1 MVEWFLFL
9 PQVRLSV
16 ADIAERARYAEDSGF
31 DGIAFID
38 HLEAP
43 GLPGE
48 SIWEAM
54 SIATWVAAK
63 TQRLRI
69 GHLVLCDA
77 FRHPAVLAKQA
88 VTLSDASDGRFELG
102 LGSGSWPAEF
112 TRFDVGQQDPVA
124 RVEQLGRHL
133 ALIRQY
139 WGDSGEDADATQLP
153 KRTHPIPLVLGG
165 SGPRMMELVR
175 SYADWWNLQANH
187 LDRLPKLAS
196 AAGTAR
202 VSIQQMV
209 GFVRSGSDPNK
220 VRDVSTRRFG
230 NLGPGLV
237 CGDADELVAHFNGL
251 AAQRVERFY
260 VWFADFAVPGSLA
273 EFGESVIKALVCL
286 NIAAAAS
293 LGGNDRR
300 PGERTALDG
309 TQPDLRQVH
318 RRVDGVQ
325 PCDRL
330 GDVGHLDGVHLEGD
344 VLQHLGFHRSRRH
357 DVHRDTVAVDF
368 ERQGAG
374 KRVHAG
380 FGRRVGGPGH
390 HRLVCRRRRDEHQ
403 S

>member
-16 ADIAERARYAEDSGF
+16 ADIAERARRAEASGF

-43 GLPGE
+43 GLPDE

-54 SIATWVAAK
+54 GIATWVAAK

-102 LGSGSWPAEF
+102 LGAGSWPAEF

-139 WGDSGEDADATQLP
+139 WGDRSDDAGPSQLP
-153 KRTHPIPLVLGG
+153 NRTHPIPLVLGG
-165 SGPRMMELVR
+165 SGRRMMELVR
-175 SYADWWNLQANH
+175 RYADWWNLQANH
-187 LDRLPKLAS
+187 LDRLPRLAP

-202 VSIQQMV
+202 VSVQQMV
-209 GFVRSGSDPNK
+209 GFARSGSDPNA
-220 VRDVSTRRFG
+220 VREVSTRRFG
-230 NLGPGLV
+230 HLGSGLV
-237 CGDADELVAHFNGL
+237 CGDADELIQHFAGL

-260 VWFADFAVPGSLA
+260 VWFADFAIPNSLH
-273 EFGESVIKALVCL
+273 EFGESVIKVFAHS
-286 NIAAAAS
+286 AAS
-293 LGGNDRR
+293 
-300 PGERTALDG
+300 
-309 TQPDLRQVH
+309 
-318 RRVDGVQ
+318 
-325 PCDRL
+325 
-330 GDVGHLDGVHLEGD
+330 
-344 VLQHLGFHRSRRH
+344 
-357 DVHRDTVAVDF
+357 
-368 ERQGAG
+368 
-374 KRVHAG
+374 
-380 FGRRVGGPGH
+380 
-390 HRLVCRRRRDEHQ
+390 
-403 S
+403 

>member
-16 ADIAERARYAEDSGF
+16 ADIAERARRAEASGF

-43 GLPGE
+43 GLPDE

-54 SIATWVAAK
+54 GIATWVAAK

-102 LGSGSWPAEF
+102 LGAGSWPAEF

-139 WGDSGEDADATQLP
+139 WGDRSDDAGPSQLP
-153 KRTHPIPLVLGG
+153 NRVHPIPLVLGG
-165 SGPRMMELVR
+165 SGRRMMELVR
-175 SYADWWNLQANH
+175 RYADWWNLQANH
-187 LDRLPKLAS
+187 LDRLPRLAP

-202 VSIQQMV
+202 VSVQQMV
-209 GFVRSGSDPNK
+209 GFVRSESDPNA
-220 VRDVSTRRFG
+220 VREVSTRRFG
-230 NLGPGLV
+230 HLGSGLV
-237 CGDADELVAHFNGL
+237 CGDADELIQHFAGL

-260 VWFADFAVPGSLA
+260 VWFADFAIPDSLH
-273 EFGESVIKALVCL
+273 EFGESVIKVFAHS
-286 NIAAAAS
+286 AAS
-293 LGGNDRR
+293 
-300 PGERTALDG
+300 
-309 TQPDLRQVH
+309 
-318 RRVDGVQ
+318 
-325 PCDRL
+325 
-330 GDVGHLDGVHLEGD
+330 
-344 VLQHLGFHRSRRH
+344 
-357 DVHRDTVAVDF
+357 
-368 ERQGAG
+368 
-374 KRVHAG
+374 
-380 FGRRVGGPGH
+380 
-390 HRLVCRRRRDEHQ
+390 
-403 S
+403 